1 MERCKHKVD
10 KLIGKN
16 MFSGS
21 LEPFGMLQP
30 VMKAYSFSPP
40 YYSNKNLFFM
50 SSFRLIWCRMHK
62 QSREEQVSDTK
73 SPRNIASR
81 KKCPRKCSS
90 KKKGLWL
97 SRR

>member
-30 VMKAYSFSPP
+30 IMKAYSFSPP
-40 YYSNKNLFFM
+40 YYSNKIFF
-50 SSFRLIWCRMHK
+50 HK
-62 QSREEQVSDTK
+62 FLLAHLVSNAQAEQ
-73 SPRNIASR
+73 
-81 KKCPRKCSS
+81 
-90 KKKGLWL
+90 
-97 SRR
+97 RRTR